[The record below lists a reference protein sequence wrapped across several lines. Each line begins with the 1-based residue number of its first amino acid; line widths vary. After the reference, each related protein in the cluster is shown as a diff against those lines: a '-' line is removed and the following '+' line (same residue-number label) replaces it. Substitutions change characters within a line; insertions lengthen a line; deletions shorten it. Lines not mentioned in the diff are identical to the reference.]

1 MMFTEIIMKNML
13 KIESLIHVYVLS
25 AETTILQYFF
35 GDKCY
40 WHFCE
45 WIIREYHLL
54 VVCCM

>member
-25 AETTILQYFF
+25 AETTILQKMF

-40 WHFCE
+40 
-45 WIIREYHLL
+45 
-54 VVCCM
+54 